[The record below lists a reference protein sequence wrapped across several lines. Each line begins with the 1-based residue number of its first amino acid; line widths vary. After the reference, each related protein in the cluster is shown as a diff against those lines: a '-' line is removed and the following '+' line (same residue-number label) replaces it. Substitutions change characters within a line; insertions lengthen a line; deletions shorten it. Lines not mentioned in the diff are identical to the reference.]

1 VYVELHTSSA
11 FSFLRAASLP
21 EALVDRAAMLGY
33 PAVALVDRDG
43 VYGAPRFHKA
53 AVAAGLRPIIGAELT
68 LGLGVEV
75 ENQGR
80 GARGRHAKSLSGGRA
95 TERHAPAPSPQPL
108 APVSVLVASP
118 EGYRNLC
125 RLITTMKLRAP
136 KGEGALTLDDLDGHV
151 HGLVAL
157 AGRPLL
163 ATDRHGVGGLL
174 DRLVGIFGRANV
186 YVELQR
192 HLQRDEAW
200 DNEMLVSLAEAFR
213 VPILATNGV
222 RFAAP
227 EARPL
232 HDVLTCIRE
241 HTTLATAGRRLVA
254 NAERYLKSPQQMA
267 RLFDDLPQA
276 VRASL
281 ELSERLEFTMREL
294 GYRFPR
300 YPVPPGDTEA
310 SFLRKIADIGARDR
324 YRPYHDTARAQVERE
339 LNLIEKLDLAGYFLI
354 VWDIVNF
361 CRQHDILVQGRG
373 SAANSAVCYSLGI
386 TAVDPVGMELLFE
399 RFLSEERGEWPDID
413 LDLPSGDR
421 RERVI
426 QHVYE
431 KYGQHGAAMTA
442 NVITYRGKSAAREVG
457 KALNL
462 DAGQIDRLAKVM
474 HNFEFRDDDDSLAKN
489 MQAAGVDAAQP
500 QVVHFARLWQQM
512 QDLPRHLGQHSGG
525 MVISQGALSSVV
537 PLENASM
544 PGRVVVQWD
553 KEDCAD
559 MGLIKVDLLGLG
571 MMAALQDALTIINT
585 GAGGLGLGAGAHQA
599 PGQRDGAAL
608 LADTSS
614 CRVTSARPSPQ
625 SLVPGTQ
632 GRPLD
637 MATIPPNDPAV
648 YAMLQAADTVGL
660 FQVESRAQMATLPR
674 LKPATF
680 YDLVVQV
687 AIIRPGPIV
696 GQMVHPYLDRRA
708 GREPVVYDHPLLE
721 PVLKRTLGVPL
732 FQEQLLRMAMVVA
745 GFTGGQA
752 EDLRR
757 AMGFKRSEKRMKA
770 IEGQLRAG
778 MAERGITGAVADRIV
793 RSIGSFALYGFP
805 ESHAASF
812 ALIAYASAY
821 LKAHYPAAF
830 YTALLNNQPM
840 GFYHPAT
847 LVKDAQRR
855 GVRFTPIDVQES
867 DWDCRVD
874 VDGSIRLGLRFVS
887 GLRADVGHMIAARRQ
902 HGDDPAR
909 TRPREDLG
917 GARPSAATAEPPPI
931 RCPKCGC
938 DDPSMLE
945 VSVDGQM
952 LPLRVAERSPS
963 YGAKTSGT
971 PRPPAPSPR
980 HLFCNV
986 CSHQWSEGAAGRRF
1000 HSIEDMVRATG
1011 MRRDEVTVLAEIGA
1025 LNSLGYDRRSALW
1038 QAERIARPA
1047 GALFEEQGEE
1057 WAQADQGAGGWG
1069 LGETGTGGWGPG
1081 AGAGH
1086 EHRQRDGVTMAEDAS
1101 SNGVTSARPGPPPL
1115 ARSAQQASPLPEM
1128 SAGERLVADYAGTGL
1143 TVGPHPMA
1151 FRRHELSMKGVIRAI
1166 DLPHVKGGR
1175 RVRTAGMV
1183 ITRQRP
1189 GTAKGFVFLTLEDET
1204 GISNV
1209 IIRPDVYAR
1218 DRTIVVESPFLLVEG
1233 WLQVQDGVT
1242 AIKAERLQRLE
1253 GLLASMAVESHDFR

>member
-1 VYVELHTSSA
+1 MYIELHTSSA

-21 EALVDRAAMLGY
+21 EPLIERAALLGY
-33 PAVALVDRDG
+33 PSVALLDRDG

-53 AVAAGLRPIIGAELT
+53 AKAAGLRSIIGAELT
-68 LGLGVEV
+68 ISWGRDAGGWGLGHV
-75 ENQGR
+75 
-80 GARGRHAKSLSGGRA
+80 KSTSRRSGTA
-95 TERHAPAPSPQPL
+95 AHAPAPSPQSL
-108 APVSVLVASP
+108 APVAVLVSSP

-125 RLITTMKLRAP
+125 RLITKMKLRSP
-136 KGEGALTLDDLDGHV
+136 KGEGALTLEDLDGHV
-151 HGLVAL
+151 GGLVAL
-157 AGRPLL
+157 AGRSLL
-163 ATDRHGVGGLL
+163 QSARHGVGGLL

-192 HLQRDEAW
+192 HLQRDETY

-222 RFAAP
+222 RFASAA
-227 EARPL
+227 ERPL

-241 HTTLATAGRRLVA
+241 HTTLAQSGRRLLA
-254 NAERYLKSPQQMA
+254 NAERYLKSPAQMA
-267 RLFDDLPQA
+267 RLFEDLPQA
-276 VRASL
+276 VHATRDLAD
-281 ELSERLEFTMREL
+281 RLEFTMQDL

-300 YPVPPGDTEA
+300 YPVPPGETEA
-310 SFLRKIADIGARDR
+310 SFLWKIADIGARDR
-324 YRPYHDTARAQVERE
+324 YRPYHDKARAQVERE
-339 LNLIEKLDLAGYFLI
+339 LKLIEKLDLAGYFLI

-421 RERVI
+421 REQVI
-426 QHVYE
+426 QHVYR

-442 NVITYRGKSAAREVG
+442 NVISYRGKSAAREVG

-462 DAGQIDRLAKVM
+462 DPAQIDRLAKVM
-474 HNFEFRDDDDSLAKN
+474 HNFEFKDADDSLTRN
-489 MQAAGVDAAQP
+489 MQTAGVDAQQP
-500 QVVHFARLWQQM
+500 QVVHFAKLWQQM

-525 MVISQGALSSVV
+525 MVICQGALSSVV

-571 MMAALQDALTIINT
+571 MMSALQDALAIINS
-585 GAGGLGLGAGAHQA
+585 GPGDEEPGPEPRA
-599 PGQRDGAAL
+599 PG
-608 LADTSS
+608 LAT
-614 CRVTSARPSPQ
+614 R
-625 SLVPGTQ
+625 
-632 GRPLD
+632 RPLD
-637 MATIPPNDPAV
+637 MASIPPNDPAV
-648 YAMLQAADTVGL
+648 YAMLCAADTIGL

-674 LKPATF
+674 LKPACF

-757 AMGFKRSEKRMKA
+757 AMGFKRSEKRMRQ
-770 IEGQLRAG
+770 IEVQLREG
-778 MAERGITGAVADRIV
+778 MATRGISAEAANRIV

-855 GVRFTPIDVQES
+855 GVRFAPIDVQQSE
-867 DWDCRVD
+867 WNCTVG
-874 VDGSIRLGLRFVS
+874 VDGTIRLGLRFVA
-887 GLRADVGHMIAARRQ
+887 GLRAEAGYAIASQAGLGAR
-902 HGDDPAR
+902 GPGSGG
-909 TRPREDLG
+909 RPREDLG
-917 GARPSAATAEPPPI
+917 GLRPSVEPL
-931 RCPKCGC
+931 RCPKCRC
-938 DDPSMLE
+938 DDPTMLE
-945 VSVDGQM
+945 TADGQSVSSM
-952 LPLRVAERSPS
+952 RVAESSFVYGHGGVASSGVSPE
-963 YGAKTSGT
+963 
-971 PRPPAPSPR
+971 PRAPSPGTR
-980 HLFCNV
+980 FFCNV
-986 CSHQWSEGAAGRRF
+986 CSHQWTEGVEGQRF
-1000 HSIEDMVRATG
+1000 RSIDDLIRTTG
-1011 MRRDEVTVLAEIGA
+1011 LRRDEVTVLAEIGA
-1025 LNSLGYDRRSALW
+1025 LNSLGHDRRSALW
-1038 QAERIARPA
+1038 QVERVVRPA
-1047 GALFEEQGEE
+1047 GELFSGEDMEEERWQE
-1057 WAQADQGAGGWG
+1057 
-1069 LGETGTGGWGPG
+1069 
-1081 AGAGH
+1081 
-1086 EHRQRDGVTMAEDAS
+1086 S
-1101 SNGVTSARPGPPPL
+1101 
-1115 ARSAQQASPLPEM
+1115 ASPLPDM

-1143 TVGPHPMA
+1143 TVGPHPMR
-1151 FRRHELSMKGVIRAI
+1151 FRRHELSMKGVLRAI
-1166 DLPHVKGGR
+1166 DLPHVKSGR

-1204 GISNV
+1204 GISNI

-1218 DRTIVVESPFLLVEG
+1218 DRAIVVDSPFLLVDG

-1242 AIKAERLQRLE
+1242 AIKAERMERIE
-1253 GLLASMAVESHDFR
+1253 GLLATMAVESHDFH

>member
-21 EALVDRAAMLGY
+21 EPLVDRAALLGY
-33 PAVALVDRDG
+33 PAVALLDRDG

-53 AVAAGLRPIIGAELT
+53 AKAAGLRPIIGAELT
-68 LGLGVEV
+68 LALGDAHEQRLGASGLRLESTKHDATGSVT
-75 ENQGR
+75 
-80 GARGRHAKSLSGGRA
+80 ARSASR
-95 TERHAPAPSPQPL
+95 QPL
-108 APVSVLVASP
+108 APSRYVVPVLISSP

-125 RLITTMKLRAP
+125 RLITKMKLRAP
-136 KGEGALTLDDLDGHV
+136 KGEGALTLEDLDGHV
-151 HGLVAL
+151 NGLVAL
-157 AGRPLL
+157 AGRSLL
-163 ATDRHGVGGLL
+163 QTDRHGVGGLL

-192 HLQRDEAW
+192 HLQRDETW

-213 VPILATNGV
+213 VPVLATNGV
-222 RFAAP
+222 RFASQA
-227 EARPL
+227 ERPL
-232 HDVLTCIRE
+232 HDVLACIRE
-241 HTTLATAGRRLVA
+241 HTTLALAGRRLVA

-267 RLFDDLPQA
+267 RLFEDLPQA

-281 ELSERLEFTMREL
+281 ELSERLEFTMQDL

-300 YPVPPGDTEA
+300 YPVPPGENEA

-324 YRPYHDTARAQVERE
+324 YRPYHDKARAQVERE

-462 DAGQIDRLAKVM
+462 DANQIDRLAKVM
-474 HNFEFRDDDDSLAKN
+474 HNFEFQDADDSLAKN
-489 MQAAGVDAAQP
+489 MQAVGVDAQHP
-500 QVVHFARLWQQM
+500 QVLHFAKLWQQM

-571 MMAALQDALTIINT
+571 MMSALQDALAIINT
-585 GAGGLGLGAGAHQA
+585 DLERPEVDLAH
-599 PGQRDGAAL
+599 L
-608 LADTSS
+608 
-614 CRVTSARPSPQ
+614 PQ
-625 SLVPGTQ
+625 
-632 GRPLD
+632 D
-637 MATIPPNDPAV
+637 DPAV
-648 YAMLQAADTVGL
+648 YRMLQTADTVGL

-674 LKPATF
+674 LKPACF

-708 GREPVVYDHPLLE
+708 GREPIVYDHPLLE

-757 AMGFKRSEKRMKA
+757 AMGFKRSEKRMKQ
-770 IEGQLRAG
+770 IELQLREG
-778 MAERGITGAVADRIV
+778 MAARGLTGEVADRIV

-855 GVRFTPIDVQES
+855 GVRFTPVDVQES

-874 VDGSIRLGLRFVS
+874 VDGSIRLGLRFVA
-887 GLRADVGHMIAARRQ
+887 GLRADVGRMIANSRER
-902 HGDDPAR
+902 GTENR
-909 TRPREDLG
+909 ERPREDLG
-917 GARPSAATAEPPPI
+917 GVRPSAARVTETPLL

-945 VSVDGQM
+945 VAGGRSVSS
-952 LPLRVAERSPS
+952 LRVAEPGSF
-963 YGAKTSGT
+963 YGADSATARREGEGASRSGDART
-971 PRPPAPSPR
+971 LRGGVASPVPVPRS
-980 HLFCNV
+980 LFCNV
-986 CSHQWSEGAAGRRF
+986 CSHQWTEGTGGRRF
-1000 HSIEDMVRATG
+1000 RSIDDLIKATG
-1011 MRRDEVTVLAEIGA
+1011 MRRDEVTVLAEVGA

-1038 QAERIARPA
+1038 QVERAIRPA
-1047 GALFEEQGEE
+1047 GDLFAGDGHGEEAEQDEEQRLGASGWRLEE
-1057 WAQADQGAGGWG
+1057 QERRLAARGLRPGHTEYDATDSGTAGVSSRQPLGHPNAQSPRVGD
-1069 LGETGTGGWGPG
+1069 P
-1081 AGAGH
+1081 
-1086 EHRQRDGVTMAEDAS
+1086 VAS
-1101 SNGVTSARPGPPPL
+1101 SPYG
-1115 ARSAQQASPLPEM
+1115 SPLPEM
-1128 SAGERLVADYAGTGL
+1128 SPGERLVADYAGTGL

-1151 FRRHELSMKGVIRAI
+1151 FRRHELATKGVIRAI
-1166 DLPHVKGGR
+1166 DLPHVKSGR

-1218 DRTIVVESPFLLVEG
+1218 DKTIVVESPFLLVEG

-1253 GLLASMAVESHDFR
+1253 GLLASMAVDSHDFR

>member
-1 VYVELHTSSA
+1 MYVELHTSSA

-21 EALVDRAAMLGY
+21 ESLIERAALLGY
-33 PAVALVDRDG
+33 PAVALLDRDG

-53 AVAAGLRPIIGAELT
+53 ARSAGLRPIIGAELT
-68 LGLGVEV
+68 IEAGSRE
-75 ENQGR
+75 QGAGSR
-80 GARGRHAKSLSGGRA
+80 GSSALF
-95 TERHAPAPSPQPL
+95 PL
-108 APVSVLVASP
+108 SVLIQSQ

-125 RLITTMKLRAP
+125 RLITKMKLRAP
-136 KGEGALTLDDLDGHV
+136 KGEGVLTLEDLDGHV

-157 AGRPLL
+157 AGRSLL
-163 ATDRHGVGGLL
+163 RSERHGVGGLL
-174 DRLVGIFGRANV
+174 DRLVGIFGRAHI

-192 HLQRDEAW
+192 HLLRDETW

-213 VPILATNGV
+213 VPVLATNGV

-227 EARPL
+227 GARPL

-241 HTTLATAGRRLVA
+241 HTTLALAGRRLVA
-254 NAERYLKSPQQMA
+254 NAERYLKSPAQMA
-267 RLFDDLPQA
+267 RLFEDLPDA
-276 VRASL
+276 VTATR
-281 ELSERLEFTMREL
+281 ELAERLEFTMQDL

-300 YPVPPGDTEA
+300 YPVPTGETEA
-310 SFLRKIADIGARDR
+310 SFLRKIAGIGARER
-324 YRPYHDTARAQVERE
+324 YRPYHDTARSQIERE

-361 CRQHDILVQGRG
+361 CRQQDILVQGRG

-442 NVITYRGKSAAREVG
+442 NVISYRGKSAAREVG

-462 DAGQIDRLAKVM
+462 DPGQIDRLAKVM
-474 HNFEFRDDDDSLAKN
+474 HNFEFKDADDSLATN
-489 MQAAGVDAAQP
+489 MQTVGVDARQP
-500 QVVHFARLWQQM
+500 QVVHFAKLWQQM

-525 MVISQGALSSVV
+525 MVICQGALSSVV

-571 MMAALQDALTIINT
+571 MMSALQDALTIINT
-585 GAGGLGLGAGAHQA
+585 QGTGNREQGTGNGEREH
-599 PGQRDGAAL
+599 GAAPL
-608 LADTSS
+608 VDLAHL
-614 CRVTSARPSPQ
+614 PQ
-625 SLVPGTQ
+625 
-632 GRPLD
+632 
-637 MATIPPNDPAV
+637 NDEAV
-648 YAMLQAADTVGL
+648 YRMLQTADTVGL

-674 LKPATF
+674 LKPVCF

-757 AMGFKRSEKRMKA
+757 AMGFKRSEQRMKQ
-770 IEGQLRAG
+770 IEVQLRAG
-778 MAERGITGAVADRIV
+778 MAERGISGQVADRIV

-867 DWDCRVD
+867 DWDCTVGR
-874 VDGSIRLGLRFVS
+874 DGTIRLGLRFVA
-887 GLRADVGHMIAARRQ
+887 GLRADVGRMIEAKGRSREGEARDRGQ
-902 HGDDPAR
+902 
-909 TRPREDLG
+909 RPREDLG
-917 GARPSAATAEPPPI
+917 GVRPSAATATPPL

-938 DDPSMLE
+938 DDPSMIELAGGR
-945 VSVDGQM
+945 S
-952 LPLRVAERSPS
+952 LAAHVAESS
-963 YGAKTSGT
+963 ATYGAGSGTSG
-971 PRPPAPSPR
+971 RSLSPFPVPCS
-980 HLFCNV
+980 LFCNV
-986 CSHQWSEGAAGRRF
+986 CSHQWREGADGRRF
-1000 HSIEDMVRATG
+1000 RSIEDLIRSTG
-1011 MRRDEVTVLAEIGA
+1011 LRRDEVTVLAEVGA

-1038 QAERIARPA
+1038 QVERVVRPA
-1047 GALFEEQGEE
+1047 GELFEEQGAGNREQGSDGAEPAEE
-1057 WAQADQGAGGWG
+1057 ALGAPS
-1069 LGETGTGGWGPG
+1069 LFSVP
-1081 AGAGH
+1081 
-1086 EHRQRDGVTMAEDAS
+1086 
-1101 SNGVTSARPGPPPL
+1101 
-1115 ARSAQQASPLPEM
+1115 RSPFPVFASPLPEM

-1143 TVGPHPMA
+1143 TVGPHPMR
-1151 FRRHELSMKGVIRAI
+1151 FRRHELSMKGVVRAI
-1166 DLPHVKGGR
+1166 DLPLVKSGR

-1218 DRTIVVESPFLLVEG
+1218 DKAIVVESPFLLVEG

>member
-1 VYVELHTSSA
+1 MYVELHTSSA

-21 EALVDRAAMLGY
+21 EPLIERAALLGY
-33 PAVALVDRDG
+33 PAVALLDRDG

-53 AVAAGLRPIIGAELT
+53 AKAAGLRPIIGAELT
-68 LGLGVEV
+68 ITSVP
-75 ENQGR
+75 
-80 GARGRHAKSLSGGRA
+80 GADGAGPERGRQSSRRSETA
-95 TERHAPAPSPQPL
+95 RHAPAPSPQP
-108 APVSVLVASP
+108 PVPYVLPVLVSSP

-125 RLITTMKLRAP
+125 RLITRMKLRSP
-136 KGEGALTLDDLDGHV
+136 KGEGALTLEELDGHV

-157 AGRPLL
+157 AGRSLL
-163 ATDRHGVGGLL
+163 HSERHGVGGLL

-192 HLQRDEAW
+192 HLQRDETW
-200 DNEMLVSLAEAFR
+200 NNEMLVSLAEAFR

-222 RFAAP
+222 RFASP
-227 EARPL
+227 ESRPL

-241 HTTLATAGRRLVA
+241 HTTLAQAGRRLVA

-267 RLFDDLPQA
+267 RLFEDLPHA
-276 VRASL
+276 VTATH
-281 ELSERLEFTMREL
+281 ELADRLEFTMQDL

-300 YPVPPGDTEA
+300 YPVPSGDTEA

-324 YRPYHDTARAQVERE
+324 YRPYHDKARAQIERE
-339 LNLIEKLDLAGYFLI
+339 LTLIEKLDLAGYFLI

-462 DAGQIDRLAKVM
+462 DPAQIDRLAKVM
-474 HNFEFRDDDDSLAKN
+474 HNFEFQDADDSLAKN
-489 MQAAGVDAAQP
+489 MQTVGVDAQRP
-500 QVVHFARLWQQM
+500 EVVHFAKLWQQM

-571 MMAALQDALTIINT
+571 MMSALQDALAIINT
-585 GAGGLGLGAGAHQA
+585 GAGV
-599 PGQRDGAAL
+599 
-608 LADTSS
+608 SS
-614 CRVTSARPSPQ
+614 GTPARPSPQ
-625 SLVPGTQ
+625 
-632 GRPLD
+632 
-637 MATIPPNDPAV
+637 PPASSPRVDLAHLPQDDAAV
-648 YAMLQAADTVGL
+648 WRMLQTADTVGL

-674 LKPATF
+674 LKPACF

-708 GREPVVYDHPLLE
+708 GREAVTYDHPLLE

-770 IEGQLRAG
+770 IEVQLRAG
-778 MAERGITGAVADRIV
+778 MAERGISGAVADRIV
-793 RSIGSFALYGFP
+793 LSIGSFALYGFP

-874 VDGSIRLGLRFVS
+874 VDGSIRLGLRFVA
-887 GLRADVGHMIAARRQ
+887 GLRADVGRMIANRRDQGSGARDQ
-902 HGDDPAR
+902 G
-909 TRPREDLG
+909 RPREDLG
-917 GARPSAATAEPPPI
+917 GARPSARAAVVPV

-945 VSVDGQM
+945 VSAGGQTM
-952 LPLRVAERSPS
+952 PLQVAERASG
-963 YGAKTSGT
+963 YGQDAETGAS
-971 PRPPAPSPR
+971 RASR
-980 HLFCNV
+980 ALFCNV
-986 CSHQWSEGAAGRRF
+986 CSHQWTEGGTGRRF
-1000 HSIEDMVRATG
+1000 RSLDDLIKSTG
-1011 MRRDEVTVLAEIGA
+1011 LRRDEVTVLAEVGA
-1025 LNSLGYDRRSALW
+1025 LNALGYDRRSALW
-1038 QAERIARPA
+1038 QVERVIRPA
-1047 GALFEEQGEE
+1047 GELFGGDDMGEE
-1057 WAQADQGAGGWG
+1057 RGRDTLGAGGSG
-1069 LGETGTGGWGPG
+1069 LG
-1081 AGAGH
+1081 AGAGQ
-1086 EHRQRDGVTMAEDAS
+1086 ERLQRDAVTQSED
-1101 SNGVTSARPGPPPL
+1101 TSLDSGTSTRPSPQPPAPRARF
-1115 ARSAQQASPLPEM
+1115 SSPLPEM

-1143 TVGPHPMA
+1143 TVGPHPMG
-1151 FRRHELSMKGVIRAI
+1151 FRRHELAMKGVLRAI
-1166 DLPHVKGGR
+1166 DLPLVKSGR

-1218 DRTIVVESPFLLVEG
+1218 DKAIVVESPFLLVEG
-1233 WLQVQDGVT
+1233 WLQIQEGVT
-1242 AIKAERLQRLE
+1242 AIKAERLQRLD

>member
-1 VYVELHTSSA
+1 
-11 FSFLRAASLP
+11 
-21 EALVDRAAMLGY
+21 
-33 PAVALVDRDG
+33 
-43 VYGAPRFHKA
+43 
-53 AVAAGLRPIIGAELT
+53 
-68 LGLGVEV
+68 
-75 ENQGR
+75 
-80 GARGRHAKSLSGGRA
+80 
-95 TERHAPAPSPQPL
+95 
-108 APVSVLVASP
+108 
-118 EGYRNLC
+118 
-125 RLITTMKLRAP
+125 MKLRSP
-136 KGEGALTLDDLDGHV
+136 KGEGALALEELDGHV

-157 AGRPLL
+157 AGRSLL
-163 ATDRHGVGGLL
+163 HSERHGVGGLL

-192 HLQRDEAW
+192 HLQRDETW

-213 VPILATNGV
+213 VPVLATNGV

-227 EARPL
+227 ESRPL

-241 HTTLATAGRRLVA
+241 HTTLAQAGRRLVA

-267 RLFDDLPQA
+267 RLFEDLPHA
-276 VRASL
+276 VTATR
-281 ELSERLEFTMREL
+281 ELADRLEFTMQDL

-300 YPVPPGDTEA
+300 YPVPSGETEA

-324 YRPYHDTARAQVERE
+324 YRPYHDKARVQIERE
-339 LNLIEKLDLAGYFLI
+339 LTLIEKLDLAGYFLI

-442 NVITYRGKSAAREVG
+442 NVISYRGKSAAREVG

-462 DAGQIDRLAKVM
+462 DPGQIDRLAKVM
-474 HNFEFRDDDDSLAKN
+474 HNFEFQDANDSLAKN
-489 MQAAGVDAAQP
+489 MQTVGVDAQRP
-500 QVVHFARLWQQM
+500 EVVHFAKLWQQM

-571 MMAALQDALTIINT
+571 MMSALQDALTIINT
-585 GAGGLGLGAGAHQA
+585 N
-599 PGQRDGAAL
+599 P
-608 LADTSS
+608 
-614 CRVTSARPSPQ
+614 ARPEVDLAHLPQ
-625 SLVPGTQ
+625 
-632 GRPLD
+632 D
-637 MATIPPNDPAV
+637 DPTV
-648 YAMLQAADTVGL
+648 WRMLQTADTVGL

-674 LKPATF
+674 LKPSCF

-708 GREPVVYDHPLLE
+708 GREAVTYDHPLLE

-770 IEGQLRAG
+770 IEVQLRAG
-778 MAERGITGAVADRIV
+778 MAERGISGAVADRIV
-793 RSIGSFALYGFP
+793 LSIGSFALYGFP

-821 LKAHYPAAF
+821 LKAHYPSAF

-855 GVRFTPIDVQES
+855 GVRFAPVDVQES

-874 VDGSIRLGLRFVS
+874 VDGSIRLGLRFVA
-887 GLRADVGHMIAARRQ
+887 GLRADVGRMIAAKVNRRQ
-902 HGDDPAR
+902 QGPGTAAM
-909 TRPREDLG
+909 RPREDLG
-917 GARPSAATAEPPPI
+917 GARPSVRAAMRRPCAARSAAATI
-931 RCPKCGC
+931 RRCSKCRPAGRRC
-938 DDPSMLE
+938 
-945 VSVDGQM
+945 
-952 LPLRVAERSPS
+952 RCRWRSARRPM
-963 YGAKTSGT
+963 GRHADSGSN
-971 PRPPAPSPR
+971 RASR
-980 HLFCNV
+980 SLFCNV
-986 CSHQWSEGAAGRRF
+986 CSHQWREGAAGRRF
-1000 HSIEDMVRATG
+1000 RSLDDLIKSTG
-1011 MRRDEVTVLAEIGA
+1011 LRRDEVTVLAEVGA

-1038 QAERIARPA
+1038 QVERAVRPSGELFA
-1047 GALFEEQGEE
+1047 GDEMDEERGQ
-1057 WAQADQGAGGWG
+1057 DPTGAGGWG
-1069 LGETGTGGWGPG
+1069 LGAR
-1081 AGAGH
+1081 AG
-1086 EHRQRDGVTMAEDAS
+1086 Q
-1101 SNGVTSARPGPPPL
+1101 
-1115 ARSAQQASPLPEM
+1115 
-1128 SAGERLVADYAGTGL
+1128 
-1143 TVGPHPMA
+1143 
-1151 FRRHELSMKGVIRAI
+1151 
-1166 DLPHVKGGR
+1166 
-1175 RVRTAGMV
+1175 
-1183 ITRQRP
+1183 
-1189 GTAKGFVFLTLEDET
+1189 
-1204 GISNV
+1204 
-1209 IIRPDVYAR
+1209 
-1218 DRTIVVESPFLLVEG
+1218 
-1233 WLQVQDGVT
+1233 
-1242 AIKAERLQRLE
+1242 ERLQRD
-1253 GLLASMAVESHDFR
+1253 AVAQSEDVALNSGTSAPQSPAPGPQNPVCEPAP